1 MLSILLTVALFKST
15 SAVTCEGDQV
25 QTCSCYYR
33 HLKISWKPILLV
45 GSTMPLCLLHN
56 LGLNCQRLE
65 QYLKHNQKSNQ
76 VLEEG
81 LGGTITS
88 VNFPNNYEDNTD
100 CSFTILP
107 VPGNHVTLQVNL
119 ILHHQDI
126 YLTITTCAPT
136 LAFWSFMRTL
146 QHCT

>member
-1 MLSILLTVALFKST
+1 M
-15 SAVTCEGDQV
+15 
-25 QTCSCYYR
+25 
-33 HLKISWKPILLV
+33 
-45 GSTMPLCLLHN
+45 
-56 LGLNCQRLE
+56 
-65 QYLKHNQKSNQ
+65 
-76 VLEEG
+76 EEG

-126 YLTITTCAPT
+126 PNNQRTNLGVLIIHEDIAT
-136 LAFWSFMRTL
+136 LYVNCPISALVVMTMIVA
-146 QHCT
+146 TKK